1 MLFFTKA
8 TMRVHGISPRTPFFN
23 VDHSEMVLAR
33 DIKVFSMCEH
43 HLIPFMGK
51 VGNTILMGY
60 WSIFSTTSPRL
71 NEKVKL

>member
-1 MLFFTKA
+1 
-8 TMRVHGISPRTPFFN
+8 
-23 VDHSEMVLAR
+23 MVLAR